1 MPVISTVFS
10 SFNSLVKLTHS
21 LIFEAVRAG
30 DIVIDAT
37 VGNGCDTQFLL
48 KLIGSSGRVIGFDIQ
63 QAAITA
69 TLKRLKDQDNHDCL
83 ELINA
88 SHANLVE
95 LIPSVYRGK
104 ISAVM
109 FNLGYLP
116 GGDKQIITQAESTI
130 DALFAATQVLSDC
143 GIITVLVYPGHLG
156 GKLEADTVSRWCSRL
171 DSKQFHVALY
181 RNRPE
186 NSFAPILFVLNRIA
200 IDENQDML

>member
-10 SFNSLVKLTHS
+10 SFDSLVKLAHS
-21 LIFEAVRAG
+21 LIFDAVRAG

-37 VGNGCDTQFLL
+37 VGNGYDTQFLL
-48 KLIGSSGRVIGFDIQ
+48 KLIRPGGKVIGFDIQ

-69 TLKRLKDQDNHDCL
+69 TLKRLKDQENLDCL
-83 ELINA
+83 KLINA

-130 DALFAATQVLSDC
+130 VALFAATQVLSDC
-143 GIITVLVYPGHLG
+143 GIITVLVYPGHEG
-156 GKLEADTVSRWCSRL
+156 GKLEADKVSRWCSQL
-171 DSKQFHVALY
+171 DPKRFRAVLY

-186 NSFAPILFVLNRIA
+186 NSSAPMLFVLNRIA
-200 IDENQDML
+200 IDEN